1 MYLKMTS
8 TFSQPRGS
16 PMRRLVLTIIATL
29 LLVIPTFAQ
38 QGTHLVQPGENLFRI
53 AQQYGIDVNTLAQAN
68 GITNTWQIYAGQ
80 TLTIPGIQS
89 AHVEA
94 AAPPPAETVSTTPQ
108 YYTVQRGDQLWQ
120 IARLYNL
127 TTDQLAQMNNI
138 TNPNM
143 IYAGQQLVVGTT
155 SAPPA
160 EQQPAE
166 IVPTAQVLPVLD
178 AALTV
183 PSSTTQT
190 THVVQ
195 PGEHLATI
203 AQRYGV
209 STLAITQANNIYNPN
224 HILAGQT
231 LIIPGAGPALD
242 YQVIGSPAAPSA
254 PRGVGKE
261 VLVDL
266 SDSRVYAY
274 ENGILLRNVLVSTG
288 LPATPTVQGDYAV
301 QRKYVAQ
308 TMVGP
313 GYYLPDVPYVMYF
326 YEGYALHGTYWHNN
340 FGQPMSHGCVNMP
353 TPEAEWFYNWTEIGT
368 PVRVVW

>member
-1 MYLKMTS
+1 MH
-8 TFSQPRGS
+8 
-16 PMRRLVLTIIATL
+16 RLRWILICFASMA
-29 LLVIPTFAQ
+29 LVVPTFAQ
-38 QGTHLVQPGENLFRI
+38 QGSHLVQPGENLFRI
-53 AQQYGIDVNTLAQAN
+53 AQQYGIDVNSLAQAN

-80 TLTIPGIQS
+80 TLTIPGLQP
-89 AHVEA
+89 
-94 AAPPPAETVSTTPQ
+94 AAPIENAAIPAAENVNPVATA

-127 TTDQLAQMNNI
+127 TTDQLAQLNNI
-138 TNPNM
+138 TNPNL

-155 SAPPA
+155 TAAPA
-160 EQQPAE
+160 EPQTITAL
-166 IVPTAQVLPVLD
+166 PTAQVLMLD
-178 AALTV
+178 AALSV
-183 PSSTTQT
+183 PSPVATTQT

-195 PGEHLATI
+195 PGEHLASI

-209 STLAITQANNIYNPN
+209 STLAITQANNIYNPDR
-224 HILAGQT
+224 ILAGQT
-231 LIIPGAGPALD
+231 LIIPGGTGPALE
-242 YQVIGSPAAPSA
+242 YQVIGSPAAPAA
-254 PRGVGKE
+254 PYGYGRE

-274 ENGILLRNVLVSTG
+274 ENGILQRNVLVSTG
-288 LPATPTVQGDYAV
+288 LPGTPTVQGDYTV
-301 QRKYVAQ
+301 ERKYFAQ

-353 TPEAEWFYNWTEIGT
+353 TPEAEWFYNWTDIGT
-368 PVRVVW
+368 PVRVQW